1 MKKIVGLSLGL
12 LAPTFAAPALAE
24 PPNLQTPSPVI
35 YLAHNLD
42 ETDMLGWCID
52 TLGRGLSDQLQ
63 AHSCKPQGGD
73 VQFRF
78 DAATGQISSVAFA
91 NLCASYTGTLPL
103 GLVTCNEEPSQA
115 FAYDDATMT
124 FRLENDRDACLVV
137 GASSRSAGPYLSRT
151 LEIANCDQTNDT
163 LKMWVVKP

>member
-1 MKKIVGLSLGL
+1 MKKTVGLSIWL
-12 LAPTFAAPALAE
+12 LATTLVAPALAE

-35 YLAHNLD
+35 YLAENLD
-42 ETDMLGWCID
+42 EADQLGWCID
-52 TLGRGLSDQLQ
+52 TLGRGLSDQLH

-78 DAATGQISSVAFA
+78 EAATGQIRSVAFDE
-91 NLCASYTGTLPL
+91 LCASYTGTLPL

-115 FAYDDATMT
+115 FAYDDTTMT
-124 FRLENDRDACLVV
+124 FRLGSDRDACLVV
-137 GASSRSAGPYLSRT
+137 GASSRSAGPYMSRT
-151 LEIANCDQTNDT
+151 LEVASCDQTDDM